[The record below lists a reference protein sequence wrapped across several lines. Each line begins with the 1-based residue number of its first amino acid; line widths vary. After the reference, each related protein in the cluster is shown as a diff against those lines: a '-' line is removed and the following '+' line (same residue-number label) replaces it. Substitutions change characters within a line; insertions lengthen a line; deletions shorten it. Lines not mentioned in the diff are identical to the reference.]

1 MLAAIKQWWTV
12 AVGLVYPANCAV
24 CKRPR
29 ESDVDSALCASCR
42 GQMRPIP
49 KPFCE
54 RCNQPFEGAIT
65 GEFQCSNCVD
75 KEYCFDYA
83 VCGCRLTGVAREC
96 VHQFKYQRALWV
108 GPELAALMIAAARE
122 RIVWENVD
130 MVVPVPLF
138 PSRQR
143 ERGFNQAEWLARRLV
158 RALPAPLCKGN
169 LRRIRDTNNQALLNA
184 AERIENVSGAF
195 AVRDPK
201 PFLQRRVVLVDD
213 VFTTGATTNECARVL
228 RSAGAVSVI
237 VLTVGRG

>member
-12 AVGLVYPANCAV
+12 ALGLVYPANCAV
-24 CKRPR
+24 CKQPR
-29 ESDVDSALCASCR
+29 EPEVDSALCASCR
-42 GQMRPIP
+42 EQMRPI
-49 KPFCE
+49 KRPFCE
-54 RCNQPFEGAIT
+54 RCNLPFEGEIT
-65 GEFQCSNCVD
+65 GEFQCSNCAD
-75 KEYCFDYA
+75 KDYHFDRA
-83 VCGCRLTGVAREC
+83 VCACRLTGVAREC
-96 VHQFKYQRALWV
+96 VHQFKYQRALWL

-122 RIVWENVD
+122 RIEWEKVD

-143 ERGFNQAEWLARRLV
+143 EREFNQAEWLARRLV

-184 AERIENVSGAF
+184 AERIENVDGAF
-195 AVRDPK
+195 AVCDPK
-201 PFLQRRVVLVDD
+201 PFLRRRVVLVDD

-228 RSAGAVSVI
+228 CAAGAESVI